1 MRRTLACG
9 VFVSDWIAMGLMQRI
24 EQGWHERGLLA
35 VTLLPLALLFAMTV
49 YLRQLAYRLGVLA
62 SFKVPVPVVVIGN
75 ITAGGSGKTP
85 LAIYLVRELARQG
98 WHPGIVSRGYGGSAL
113 GVQAVT
119 DASNAALVGDEPL
132 LLARRADCPVFVGR
146 DRVAAAQALLSAH
159 PECNVLIADDGLQ
172 HLRLARDVEIVVI
185 DERGIG
191 NGWPLPAGPLRECPA
206 RLAEAHALVI
216 NGVAPALPEFKP
228 QSAFSMRLIGE
239 CFRNIHDPL
248 RTCSA
253 EALRNRRLHAV
264 AGIGHPARFFR
275 QLERMGLHAEKH
287 AFPDH
292 HAFLPSDLVFPGA
305 DALLMTEKDA
315 VKCHAFAPPETW
327 VLPVEAQLDPDLAQ
341 WLLEKLNGCQTA

>member
-1 MRRTLACG
+1 
-9 VFVSDWIAMGLMQRI
+9 MGLKQRI
-24 EQGWHERGLLA
+24 AQGWHERGPLA
-35 VTLLPLALLFAMTV
+35 VMLLPLALLFATAV
-49 YLRQLAYRLGVLA
+49 YLRRLAYRLGVLA
-62 SFKVPVPVVVIGN
+62 SSKMPVPVVVIGN
-75 ITAGGSGKTP
+75 ITVGGSGKSP
-85 LAIYLVRELARQG
+85 LVIYLARELAKHG
-98 WHPGIVSRGYGGSAL
+98 WRPGVVSRGYGGSAQ
-113 GVQAVT
+113 GVQAVS
-119 DASNAALVGDEPL
+119 DASIAALVGDEPV
-132 LLARRADCPVFVGR
+132 LLARRAGCPVFVGI

-172 HLRLARDVEIVVI
+172 HLRLARDVEIVVM
-185 DERGIG
+185 DERGLG

-216 NGVAPALPEFKP
+216 NGVASALPEFKP
-228 QSAFSMRLIGE
+228 QSAFSMQLTGE

-248 RTCSA
+248 RICSA

-264 AGIGHPARFFR
+264 AGIGYPARFFR
-275 QLERMGLHAEKH
+275 QIERMGLHAEQH

-292 HAFLPSDLVFPGA
+292 HAFQPSDLVFPGA

-341 WLLEKLNGCQTA
+341 WLVEKLNGCQTA